1 MIASMM
7 KCRWLR
13 LANRPILVILSGTEK
28 QIKQSFRYLYLM
40 GNLLAP
46 EKLDTEGK
54 KSSLLPFRQGI
65 LIALSLLIANS
76 LVYYYRRIIN

>member
-1 MIASMM
+1 
-7 KCRWLR
+7 
-13 LANRPILVILSGTEK
+13 
-28 QIKQSFRYLYLM
+28 M